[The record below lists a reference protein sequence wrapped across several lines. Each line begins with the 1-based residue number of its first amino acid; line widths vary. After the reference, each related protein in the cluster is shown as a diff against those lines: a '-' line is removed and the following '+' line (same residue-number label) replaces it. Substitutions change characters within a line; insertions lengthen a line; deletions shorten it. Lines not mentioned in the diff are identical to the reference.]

1 MDKIVCVHHVDKGAF
16 QKGNIE
22 HDPEEVVLVFDRD
35 PNYEE
40 LVKKVRIEL
49 NWIDP
54 NDVVELV
61 GRHNVSFRMQ
71 TR

>member
-1 MDKIVCVHHVDKGAF
+1 MDKIVCVHHVDKCGF

-49 NWIDP
+49 N
-54 NDVVELV
+54 
-61 GRHNVSFRMQ
+61 
-71 TR
+71 